1 MITRR
6 RAFLGIMSIA
16 TLSCAGLA
24 STPAM
29 AADDR
34 LLADILAGITDAVAR
49 NYIREHWR
57 EGHWDGRRWS
67 CRGRYFTMDEYR
79 DYLVRSAYP
88 PPRRA
93 APPPPRPAPGPKPG
107 PGKRPGPGRDPGS
120 GNGPGNGPKPG
131 RGPDIARP
139 PAPRP
144 GPAPRPSYAPKPG
157 YAPY

>member
-49 NYIREHWR
+49 LATGADAATVLADLDAEVRELY
-57 EGHWDGRRWS
+57 GQ
-67 CRGRYFTMDEYR
+67 
-79 DYLVRSAYP
+79 
-88 PPRRA
+88 
-93 APPPPRPAPGPKPG
+93 
-107 PGKRPGPGRDPGS
+107 
-120 GNGPGNGPKPG
+120 
-131 RGPDIARP
+131 
-139 PAPRP
+139 
-144 GPAPRPSYAPKPG
+144 
-157 YAPY
+157 